1 MERQP
6 MDLIL
11 NIGFSEVA
19 VYGIGTMSLCLVL
32 HSFFLSL
39 TINIQIKFT
48 EYFPRASG
56 IGLLMPS
63 ILIAPFFFVVSSFI
77 QIVFWCCLLMSFGTF
92 NNIND
97 ALYFSATTYTTLGTG
112 KHVLV
117 APFRM
122 LEPLEAATGMLV
134 VGLNTAVLF
143 SIFNRTANKSSH
155 MNEFL
160 K

>member
-1 MERQP
+1 MN
-6 MDLIL
+6 LIL
-11 NIGFSEVA
+11 NVSFSEVA
-19 VYGIGTMSLCLVL
+19 IYGIATMSLCLIF

-39 TINIQIKFT
+39 TINMQIKFINT
-48 EYFPRASG
+48 FPRAEG
-56 IGLLMPS
+56 IALLMPS
-63 ILIAPFFFVVSSFI
+63 ILIATFFFVVSSFI
-77 QIVFWCCLLMSFGTF
+77 QIMFWCGLLMAFGTF
-92 NNIND
+92 ANIND

-143 SIFNRTANKSSH
+143 SIFLRSVKKNPNMDKFFS
-155 MNEFL
+155 
-160 K
+160 

>member
-1 MERQP
+1 ME
-6 MDLIL
+6 LIL
-11 NIGFSEVA
+11 NVSFSEVA
-19 VYGIGTMSLCLVL
+19 IYGICTMFLCLVL

-39 TINIQIKFT
+39 TIKMQLKFLAA
-48 EYFPRASG
+48 FPSAE
-56 IGLLMPS
+56 GLALIMPP
-63 ILIAPFFFVVSSFI
+63 ILIATFFFVISSFI
-77 QIVFWCCLLMSFGTF
+77 QIMFWCGLLMAFGTF
-92 NNIND
+92 ANIND

-143 SIFNRTANKSSH
+143 SIFHKTMKKNSN
-155 MNEFL
+155 MDEFL
-160 K
+160 S

>member
-1 MERQP
+1 

-11 NIGFSEVA
+11 NVSFSEVA
-19 VYGIGTMSLCLVL
+19 IYGIATMFLCLVF
-32 HSFFLSL
+32 HSIFLSL
-39 TINIQIKFT
+39 TINIQIKFMNT
-48 EYFPRASG
+48 FPNASG
-56 IGLLMPS
+56 IGLLMPT
-63 ILIAPFFFVVSSFI
+63 ILIATFFFVVSSFI
-77 QIVFWCCLLMSFGTF
+77 QIVLWCFLLMAFGTF
-92 NNIND
+92 ANIND

-134 VGLNTAVLF
+134 VGLNTAILF
-143 SIFNRTANKSSH
+143 SIFHRTVKKDPNMDA
-155 MNEFL
+155 FL

>member
-1 MERQP
+1 
-6 MDLIL
+6 
-11 NIGFSEVA
+11 
-19 VYGIGTMSLCLVL
+19 
-32 HSFFLSL
+32 
-39 TINIQIKFT
+39 
-48 EYFPRASG
+48 
-56 IGLLMPS
+56 MPS
-63 ILIAPFFFVVSSFI
+63 ILITTFFFVVSSFI
-77 QIVFWCCLLMSFGTF
+77 QIIFWCCLLMSFGTF

-112 KHVLV
+112 KHILV

-143 SIFNRTANKSSH
+143 TIFHKAMKVNTDIDD
-155 MNEFL
+155 FL

>member
-1 MERQP
+1 

-11 NIGFSEVA
+11 NIAFSEVA
-19 VYGIGTMSLCLVL
+19 VYGIGTMSLCLIL

-39 TINIQIKFT
+39 TINMQIKFMN
-48 EYFPRASG
+48 YFPRASG
-56 IGLLMPS
+56 VGLLMPS
-63 ILIAPFFFVVSSFI
+63 ILITTFFFVVSSFV
-77 QIVFWCCLLMSFGTF
+77 QIIFWCCLLMSFGTF

-112 KHVLV
+112 KHILA

-143 SIFNRTANKSSH
+143 TIFHKAMKVNTDIDD
-155 MNEFL
+155 FL